1 MTNFIHYLFLRWSV
15 NSCVPFVN
23 NVYNFLF
30 YLRILLGKDLENS
43 SLTEIGQ
50 WFKCEMKVIHE
61 GMTERKKRTK
71 RMPN

>member
-1 MTNFIHYLFLRWSV
+1 M
-15 NSCVPFVN
+15 PFVN

-50 WFKCEMKVIHE
+50 QFKYEMKVIHE
-61 GMTERKKRTK
+61 GMTERRKRTK
-71 RMPN
+71 RMPIYLC